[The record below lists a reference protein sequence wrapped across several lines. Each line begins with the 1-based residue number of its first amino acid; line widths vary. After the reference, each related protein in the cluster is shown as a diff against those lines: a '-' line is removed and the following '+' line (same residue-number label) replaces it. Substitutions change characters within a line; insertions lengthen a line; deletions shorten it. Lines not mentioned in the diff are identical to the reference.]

1 MAKKKTR
8 RRRTRMARQTHRK
21 TARRARRSSLS
32 SVSTAALHA
41 ELARRLSSLAEHRN
55 QLVAE
60 LEALDQE
67 LGSIGGGASGAAPVR
82 RKRGRP
88 PGSGRAGRK
97 AASQPGRAGRRNKLN
112 LVDSLHA
119 LLKNRTLNVTEISDA
134 VQKAGYKTK
143 SPNFRTIVNQT
154 LINNPKRFRRVAR
167 GQYSSK

>member
-8 RRRTRMARQTHRK
+8 KRRTRVARK
-21 TARRARRSSLS
+21 TRQKAVRRGRRSSLS
-32 SVSTAALHA
+32 SVSTAALQA
-41 ELARRLSSLAEHRN
+41 ELARRLTTLAEQRDR
-55 QLVAE
+55 LVAE

-67 LGSIGGGASGAAPVR
+67 LGAIDTGASSPAPAR

-97 AASQPGRAGRRNKLN
+97 RAGRPARSGRRNKAN

-119 LLKNRTLNVTEISDA
+119 LLQNRTLNVTEISNA

-154 LINNPKRFRRVAR
+154 LINNPKMFKRVAR
-167 GQYSSK
+167 GQYTAK

>member
-8 RRRTRMARQTHRK
+8 KRRTRMARQTRRR
-21 TARRARRSSLS
+21 TARRAGRSSLS
-32 SVSTAALHA
+32 SVSTAALQA
-41 ELARRLSSLAEHRN
+41 ELSRRVSSLAEQRT

-67 LGSIGGGASGAAPVR
+67 LGSIGGASGAAPVR

-88 PGSGRAGRK
+88 PGSGRASRK
-97 AASQPGRAGRRNKLN
+97 AVARPPRAGRRNKMN

-154 LINNPKRFRRVAR
+154 LINNPKLFRRVAR